1 MHDYEE
7 IANSSDKKIL
17 VALDKELEEI
27 SHEIGAARFSY
38 EMSKHP
44 WEREILYENLERLT
58 ARYTGAS
65 DARTIVYNAMQ
76 KKY

>member
-1 MHDYEE
+1 MKDYEE
-7 IANSSDKKIL
+7 IVNSSDKKIL

-27 SHEIGAARFSY
+27 SLKIGAARFTW

-44 WEREILYENLERLT
+44 WEREILRENLERLI
-58 ARYTGAS
+58 ANYTGAS
-65 DARTIVYNAMQ
+65 NARTIVYNAMQ